1 MKQGPVPGPSLK
13 SNDRNEVSVME
24 VSHRK
29 AITLVAVLAIAVS
42 AVWYV
47 ADKNGGSLDFSDTE
61 VRVVVSA
68 SMDGE
73 PRSGYDIESIPVGSM
88 VFIRHGGSD
97 SFYSSLEVGDVL
109 TFHYKNPATREDMV
123 VTHRI
128 IAISSGPSGYTY
140 TMAGDAIVDRSPS
153 SPSTQTVTSASGD
166 IIGKVTGVSPTL
178 GSLVEVFSTFAGKV
192 LLVVIPCSILAVSG
206 IWDIVKTRRGKG
218 SDGVRGSIEGD
229 KEE

>member
-24 VSHRK
+24 VSRRK

-73 PRSGYDIESIPVGSM
+73 PRSGYDIE
-88 VFIRHGGSD
+88 
-97 SFYSSLEVGDVL
+97 
-109 TFHYKNPATREDMV
+109 
-123 VTHRI
+123 
-128 IAISSGPSGYTY
+128 
-140 TMAGDAIVDRSPS
+140 
-153 SPSTQTVTSASGD
+153 
-166 IIGKVTGVSPTL
+166 
-178 GSLVEVFSTFAGKV
+178 
-192 LLVVIPCSILAVSG
+192 
-206 IWDIVKTRRGKG
+206 
-218 SDGVRGSIEGD
+218 
-229 KEE
+229 